1 MASRYDGLIDQL
13 FSDAASRAIAH
24 SFVTRFEASPF
35 ADRIIPA
42 MLQEGAQ
49 VNARI
54 SAGEITPQAGRDLMM
69 SMASDG
75 YGLPPHI
82 VQDGQVW
89 LTDMVAQSGGEET
102 EPQADV
108 AGPHAELIRKLF
120 SPEDRAAAEALAKA
134 LDADPRSASRTEAL
148 LHEVAQTTD
157 MDPQTSYDYIASFAA
172 SIGIPQHLVTSALDA
187 ISAPAQRAHEQ
198 QTFNELVGDLSPQH
212 RAALSDAERRQAREE
227 ADKFER
233 MMRENPSEYWRPENQ
248 AAYRDALERS
258 IAVPVPEAPAK
269 SADGGPAAVPGTAP
283 PATAPA
289 TPAPAP
295 TAAAAP

>member
-1 MASRYDGLIDQL
+1 MGQYDALVDRL
-13 FSDAASRAIAH
+13 FPSPADRLFAM
-24 SFVTRFEASPF
+24 SFVERFAGSPL

-42 MLQEGAQ
+42 MLQEAAG

-54 SAGEITPQAGRDLMM
+54 LAGDLTAERGRDLLM
-69 SMASDG
+69 STAREG
-75 YGLPPHI
+75 FGFAPH
-82 VQDGQVW
+82 VLADGQAW
-89 LTDMVAQSGGEET
+89 LNDLVPQSGGEET